1 MSAITS
7 NSAAS
12 RAAAHREYRV
22 LLGLTYPAFVAGV
35 ALRRL
40 GLLPADGGEVLIE
53 GQRLLHRRRAPPRLR
68 RDPLCLHGLNPP
80 RPAARRHP
88 ALRGRGTRPR
98 T

>member
-40 GLLPADGGEVLIE
+40 GLLPAEPPSSPPCAA
-53 GQRLLHRRRAPPRLR
+53 APAP
-68 RDPLCLHGLNPP
+68 
-80 RPAARRHP
+80 
-88 ALRGRGTRPR
+88 
-98 T
+98 

>member
-22 LLGLTYPAFVAGV
+22 LLGLTYPVFVAGV

-40 GLLPADGGEVLIE
+40 GVLPTEPARPASFIAAV
-53 GQRLLHRRRAPPRLR
+53 RRRAGAVIPFAFM
-68 RDPLCLHGLNPP
+68 G
-80 RPAARRHP
+80 
-88 ALRGRGTRPR
+88 
-98 T
+98 